1 MLQRARNLSLLVAAA
16 NTMSV
21 VPLSDR
27 VITPDKMASLTARE
41 EMVFTD
47 SEKHVEAVSEQPAAG
62 HFIRIGNGPKRCML
76 QQTLPYITVPCLCTW
91 NSYQR

>member
-1 MLQRARNLSLLVAAA
+1 MLQRARGLLLAAA
-16 NTMSV
+16 STKSV
-21 VPLSDR
+21 VDR
-27 VITPDKMASLTARE
+27 VITPNKMASLIARE

-47 SEKHVEAVSEQPAAG
+47 SEKHVEAVAEQPAAG
-62 HFIRIGNGPKRCML
+62 HFIQIGDGPKRCML